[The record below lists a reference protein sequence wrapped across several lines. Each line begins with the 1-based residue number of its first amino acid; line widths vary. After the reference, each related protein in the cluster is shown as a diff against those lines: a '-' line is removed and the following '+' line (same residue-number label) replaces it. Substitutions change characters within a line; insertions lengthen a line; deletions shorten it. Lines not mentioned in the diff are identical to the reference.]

1 MKKTGFDNEKYLAGQ
16 TKAILERVARFD
28 HKLYLEFGGKLL
40 FDYHAARV
48 LPGYEPTVK
57 MQLLQR
63 LKENI
68 EIVICVYAKDIEAGR
83 LRGDFG
89 MTYDMACLKTIDDLK
104 DYGLDVNKVVIT
116 RFKAEPLAIKF
127 KNRLERK
134 GIKVYLHREIK
145 GYPADINKI
154 VSKRGYGR
162 NGYIKTEKPV
172 VVVTAPGPGSGKL
185 ATCLSQ
191 LYHDHKR
198 GINSGYAKF
207 ETFPIW
213 NLPLR
218 HPVNVAYESATAD
231 LGDYNLTDPFHFKT
245 YNKKAVNYNRDVDA
259 FPILKS
265 ILQKIVGKKRDMVMY
280 DSPTD
285 MGVNRA
291 GFGIVDDEV
300 VKEAAKQ
307 EIIRR
312 CFRYHWEFMLGAEK
326 KETVERARQLMK
338 EVGVKEEDRS
348 CVLPARKAA
357 REAAKSPGKGNNG
370 IFCGA
375 AVELPDGKIISGK
388 NSPLMHAASSAII
401 NAVKYLADIP
411 DNIHLLPRSV
421 INNIAALKKEI
432 LGSKTESLDLE
443 ETLVALSISAAASP
457 TAEAAVKMLKQLKD
471 CEMHI
476 THIPSRGDEAGLR
489 KLRIN
494 FTCDAQPT
502 SNYFLR

>member
-1 MKKTGFDNEKYLAGQ
+1 MKKIGFDNEKYLAEQ
-16 TKAILERVARFD
+16 TKAILERVAKFD
-28 HKLYLEFGGKLL
+28 HRLYLEFGGKLL

-57 MQLLQR
+57 MQLLKR

-68 EIVICVYAKDIEAGR
+68 EIVICIYAKDIEAGR

-104 DYGLDVNKVVIT
+104 DWGLDVNRIVIT
-116 RFKAEPLAIKF
+116 RFKNEPLAIKF

-134 GIKVYLHREIK
+134 KIKVHLHYEIK

-154 VSKRGYGR
+154 VSARGYGR
-162 NGYIKTEKPV
+162 NDYIKTEKPIV
-172 VVVTAPGPGSGKL
+172 IVAAPGPGSGKL

-231 LGDYNLTDPFHFKT
+231 IGDYNLVDPFHFKT
-245 YNKKAVNYNRDVDA
+245 YNKRAVNYNRDVDA

-265 ILQKIVGKKRDMVMY
+265 ILQEIVGRGKKMLMY
-280 DSPTD
+280 NSPTD

-291 GFGIVDDEV
+291 GFGIVDDQLV
-300 VKEAAKQ
+300 REAARQ

-312 CFRYHWEFMLGAEK
+312 YFRYHWEFMLGLEK
-326 KETVERARQLMK
+326 KETVERTRELMK
-338 EVGVKEEDRS
+338 EVDVEEEERL
-348 CVLPARKAA
+348 CVPPARKAA
-357 REAAKSPGKGNNG
+357 QEAGRTSGKGNNG

-375 AVELPDGKIISGK
+375 AIELPDGKIISGK
-388 NSPLMHAASSAII
+388 NSPLMHAASATII

-411 DNIHLLPRSV
+411 DKIHLLPRNV
-421 INNIAALKKEI
+421 INNIAVLKKEI
-432 LGSKTESLDLE
+432 LDSKTESLDLE
-443 ETLVALSISAAASP
+443 ETLVALSISAAVNPA
-457 TAEAAVKMLKQLKD
+457 AETAVKTLKELQN

-489 KLRIN
+489 KLKIN
-494 FTCDAQPT
+494 FTCDAKAT

>member
-1 MKKTGFDNEKYLAGQ
+1 MKKTGFDNEKYLAEQ
-16 TKAILERVARFD
+16 TKAILERVAGFD

-40 FDYHAARV
+40 YDYHAARV

-68 EIVICVYAKDIEAGR
+68 EIVICIYARDIEAGR

-89 MTYDMACLKTIDDLK
+89 MTYDTACLKTIDDLK

-162 NGYIKTEKPV
+162 NDYIKTEKPV

-231 LGDYNLTDPFHFKT
+231 LGDYNLTDPFHLKA

-265 ILQKIVGKKRDMVMY
+265 ILEKIVGTKRDMVMY

-291 GFGIVDDEV
+291 GFGIVDDEAV
-300 VKEAAKQ
+300 REAAKQ

-326 KETVERARQLMK
+326 KETVERARELMK

-375 AVELPDGKIISGK
+375 AVELPGGKIISGK
-388 NSPLMHAASSAII
+388 NSPLMQAASSAII
-401 NAVKYLADIP
+401 NAAKHLADIP
-411 DNIHLLPRSV
+411 DRIHLLPRSV

-432 LGSKTESLDLE
+432 LDSKTESLDLE
-443 ETLVALSISAAASP
+443 ETLVALSISAAANP

-476 THIPSRGDEAGLR
+476 THIPSPGDEAGLR

-494 FTCDAQPT
+494 FTCDARPT

>member
-1 MKKTGFDNEKYLAGQ
+1 MKKIGFDNESYLAEQ
-16 TKAILERVARFD
+16 TKAILERVAKFD

-48 LPGYEPTVK
+48 LPGYDSTVK
-57 MQLLQR
+57 MKLLQR

-68 EIVICVYAKDIEAGR
+68 EIVICIYAKDIEAGR

-89 MTYDMACLKTIDDLK
+89 MTYDMATLKTIDDLK
-104 DYGLDVNKVVIT
+104 DYGLNVNKVVLT
-116 RFKAEPLAIKF
+116 RFKNEPLAIKF

-134 GIKVYLHREIK
+134 KIEVYLHREIK

-162 NGYIKTEKPV
+162 NQYIKTEKPII
-172 VVVTAPGPGSGKL
+172 VVTAPGPGSGKL

-231 LGDYNLTDPFHFKT
+231 IGDYNLIDPFHLKA
-245 YNKKAVNYNRDVDA
+245 YNKKAINYNRDVDA

-265 ILQKIVGKKRDMVMY
+265 ILQRILGRGRKMLMY
-280 DSPTD
+280 NSPTD
-285 MGVNRA
+285 MGVNRV
-291 GFGIVDDEV
+291 GFGIVNDEAV
-300 VKEAAKQ
+300 RVAAKQ

-312 CFRYHWEFMLGAEK
+312 FFRYHWEFMLGVER
-326 KETVERARQLMK
+326 KETVERAGELMK
-338 EVGVKEEDRS
+338 EVGVKEEDRA

-357 REAAKSPGKGNNG
+357 KEAKSCGKGNNG
-370 IFCGA
+370 VFCGA
-375 AVELPDGKIISGK
+375 AVELPSDEIISGK

-401 NAVKYLADIP
+401 NAIKKLGDIT
-411 DNIHLLPRSV
+411 DRIHLLPRSV
-421 INNIAALKKEI
+421 INNIAALKKDI

-443 ETLVALSISAAASP
+443 ETLIALSISAASNPA
-457 TAEAAVKMLKQLKD
+457 AEAAVKVLKQLRN
-471 CEMHI
+471 CEMHL
-476 THIPSRGDEAGLR
+476 THLPTRGDEAGLR
-489 KLRIN
+489 KLKIN

-502 SNYFLR
+502 SDYFLR

>member
-1 MKKTGFDNEKYLAGQ
+1 MKKTGFDNEKYLAEQ

-40 FDYHAARV
+40 YDYHAARV

-68 EIVICVYAKDIEAGR
+68 EIVICIYARDIEAGR

-89 MTYDMACLKTIDDLK
+89 MTYDTACLKTIDDLK

-162 NGYIKTEKPV
+162 NDYIKTEKPV

-231 LGDYNLTDPFHFKT
+231 LGDYNLTDPFHLKA

-265 ILQKIVGKKRDMVMY
+265 ILEKIVGTKRDMVMY

-291 GFGIVDDEV
+291 GFGIVDDEAV
-300 VKEAAKQ
+300 REAAKQ

-326 KETVERARQLMK
+326 KETVERARELMK

-375 AVELPDGKIISGK
+375 AVELPGGKIISGK
-388 NSPLMHAASSAII
+388 NSPLMQAASSAII
-401 NAVKYLADIP
+401 NAAKHLADIP
-411 DNIHLLPRSV
+411 DRIHLLPRSV

-432 LGSKTESLDLE
+432 LDSKTESLDLE
-443 ETLVALSISAAASP
+443 ETLVALSISAAANP

-476 THIPSRGDEAGLR
+476 THIPSPGDEAGLR